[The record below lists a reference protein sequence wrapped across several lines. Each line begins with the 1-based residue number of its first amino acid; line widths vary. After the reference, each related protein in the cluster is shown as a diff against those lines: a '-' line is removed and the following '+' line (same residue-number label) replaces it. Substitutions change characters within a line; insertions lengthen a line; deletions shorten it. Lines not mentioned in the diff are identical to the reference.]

1 MAGCLTFEFYIIIEM
16 KKTVCFIIAVLSMM
30 ACAASRTTEEQR
42 RQELA
47 LTAQSVRKALDDRY
61 YTIDMTHIRPRR
73 VPTRYLNGG
82 YYLHISGDSIYSCLP
97 YVGRAY
103 NVPYGGG
110 DGLDFDGVVQQYR
123 ESRFTDGK
131 GTKIDIVVVNSED
144 RYRYML
150 YVGDDGHATLDVFP
164 SSRESVAFDGEMNMG
179 N

>member
-16 KKTVCFIIAVLSMM
+16 KKTVCFIIGVLSMM

-82 YYLHISGDSIYSCLP
+82 YYLHISVSALCGQGI
-97 YVGRAY
+97 
-103 NVPYGGG
+103 
-110 DGLDFDGVVQQYR
+110 
-123 ESRFTDGK
+123 
-131 GTKIDIVVVNSED
+131 
-144 RYRYML
+144 
-150 YVGDDGHATLDVFP
+150 
-164 SSRESVAFDGEMNMG
+164 
-179 N
+179 